1 MKFRGMIM
9 LVLSVVLLGSVRGAS
24 VYADSRSGPT
34 MEQAE
39 VAGEQVTGCFVF
51 HLEHCAVTAVGKT
64 VLPSDWTVV
73 SDDSVTTFTTQHF
86 TGAGVG
92 VSFTV
97 TPEDGCLITSAYYEN
112 HAIPGLRGG
121 VVSQNGSVEFAYTMH
136 ANQNVDHYVTA
147 YRPKLAVSI
156 RQEGLDE
163 AEVGQTVILDLTVT
177 PDDSEQLQGFKRD
190 LQAVTV
196 IIGDTPYTVP
206 VHDQDGVWT
215 GSFPYTVRGADVRDG
230 TVTAT
235 VFAAVNYYGTVNV
248 TNNGETADNGTFT
261 TSATVNST
269 DTVVFPV
276 RGPALEVTKTV
287 DKPAPQLGDT
297 VTYTVTV
304 TNSGQVDL
312 YGVTVEDRM
321 EGITL
326 PGGQDWEVGD
336 LPAGES
342 RERTASFTVT
352 EELIRAFGGQTLTGY
367 SAATG
372 YSLFGIQV
380 SAADAAAVTIP
391 APAPALTVVKTAGQ
405 TGGAGLG
412 DSITY
417 TVTVSNTGNVTVT
430 GITVTDSLTGLRET
444 IPSLLPGE
452 SGAFTTAYVVTAA
465 DVNAGAI
472 ENTAFA
478 EGAYGGE
485 KITAS
490 GAVVTATEKI
500 PLTVLITGNRDG
512 APYDGKLHEIEGFTV
527 ETEDYPALPPGL
539 EVVLAPEKRAYAAG
553 TDAGVYPMG
562 LTAADFSVI
571 GENMGC
577 YDVTIR
583 YTDGCLEIRAAEESA
598 YTATVWQGGLI
609 YGEQPEPGAA
619 VEGPGAEGYGQPEI
633 TYYRVSETGEE
644 PLSEKPKD
652 AGTYRV
658 EAVWPATKNLPQARA
673 SAVFVI
679 ARREL
684 FLGRE
689 EVRPYTGD
697 PITLEITQQDLREG
711 ALVYGDSL
719 TLRAWITGTDPGIY
733 TEVEGLESLRVLNGD
748 RDVSGNYVVRVT
760 GKLTVTAPQAPPN
773 PPVPTDGPDASTAPD
788 VPHVPDIPHVP
799 DVTVPDV
806 EEGPPLTGFPFTV
819 EKCCVLHLLI
829 LLPALAAV
837 VYDAYDDH
845 RCQTRELKLLKKLL
859 APPPGREEDL

>member
-1 MKFRGMIM
+1 MKFRSMMM

-24 VYADSRSGPT
+24 ADADSRSGPT
-34 MEQAE
+34 MDQAE

-51 HLEHCAVTAVGKT
+51 HLEHCAVMAVGKT

-86 TGAGVG
+86 TGDGVG

-97 TPEDGCLITSAYYEN
+97 TPEEGCLITSAYYEN

-156 RQEGLDE
+156 RQKELEE
-163 AEVGQTVILDLTVT
+163 AEIGQTVTLDLTVT

-206 VHDQDGVWT
+206 VHDQDGVWI

-276 RGPALEVTKTV
+276 RAPALEVTKTV

-297 VTYTVTV
+297 VTYMVTV

-312 YGVTVEDRM
+312 HQVAVEDRM
-321 EGITL
+321 EGIEL
-326 PGGQDWEVGD
+326 PGGQDWEIGD

-342 RERTASFTVT
+342 REQTASFTVT
-352 EELIRAFGGQTLTGY
+352 EELIRAFGGQTLTGIA
-367 SAATG
+367 AATG
-372 YSLFGIQV
+372 YSLFGVQV
-380 SAADAAAVTIP
+380 TASDAAAVTIP
-391 APAPALTVVKTAGQ
+391 GPAPALMVTKTADQ
-405 TGGAGLG
+405 TGGAQLF
-412 DSITY
+412 DKITY
-417 TVTVSNTGNVTVT
+417 TVTVFNTGNVTVI
-430 GITVTDSLTGLRET
+430 GVTVTDPLTGLRET
-444 IPSLLPGE
+444 IPSLSPGE

-465 DVNAGAI
+465 DVRVGAI

-478 EGAYGGE
+478 EGISGGE

-490 GAVVTATEKI
+490 GAVVTAAEKI
-500 PLTVLITGNRDG
+500 PLTVRITGNRDE
-512 APYDGKLHEIEGFTV
+512 AAYDGELHEIGGFTV
-527 ETEDYPALPPGL
+527 ETEDRLALPPGL
-539 EVVLAPEKRAYAAG
+539 EVVLAPGKRAYAAG
-553 TDAGVYPMG
+553 TEAGVYPMG
-562 LTAADFSVI
+562 LTAADFSMT
-571 GENMGC
+571 GENAGC
-577 YDVTIR
+577 YDVQIW
-583 YTDGCLEIRAAEESA
+583 YTDGCLEIKAAEESA
-598 YTATVWQGGLI
+598 YTATVRQGGLI
-609 YGEQPEPGAA
+609 YGEQPEPAAA

-633 TYYRVSETGEE
+633 TYYRVSDAGEE
-644 PLSEKPKD
+644 PLSERPKD

-679 ARREL
+679 ARRTL
-684 FLGRE
+684 SLRGE
-689 EVRPYTGD
+689 ETRPYTGS
-697 PITLEITQQDLREG
+697 PVTLEITQQDLREG
-711 ALVYGDSL
+711 SLVYGDSL
-719 TLRAWITGTDPGIY
+719 TLNARITGMDPGIY

-748 RDVSGNYVVRVT
+748 RDVSGNYTVRVT
-760 GKLTVTAPQAPPN
+760 GKLTVAAPEAPSD
-773 PPVPTDGPDASTAPD
+773 PPGSTGGPDASTVPD
-788 VPHVPDIPHVP
+788 APHVPDIP
-799 DVTVPDV
+799 DVPDV
-806 EEGPPLTGFPFTV
+806 EEGPPLYRG
-819 EKCCVLHLLI
+819 KVLR
-829 LLPALAAV
+829 PAPADFAAGLGGGGV
-837 VYDAYDDH
+837 
-845 RCQTRELKLLKKLL
+845 RCLRRSPLSEAGTRTS
-859 APPPGREEDL
+859 

>member
-1 MKFRGMIM
+1 MKFRSMMM

-24 VYADSRSGPT
+24 VYADSRSGPV

-39 VAGEQVTGCFVF
+39 VAGEQVTGSFVF

-86 TGAGVG
+86 TGDGVG

-97 TPEDGCLITSAYYEN
+97 TPEEGCLITSAYYEN
-112 HAIPGLRGG
+112 HANPGLRGG
-121 VVSQNGSVEFAYTMH
+121 IVSQNGSVEFAYTMH

-147 YRPKLAVSI
+147 YRPKLSVSI
-156 RQEGLDE
+156 RQEELE
-163 AEVGQTVILDLTVT
+163 ETEVGQTVTLDLTVT
-177 PDDSEQLQGFKRD
+177 PDDSEQLQGFERS
-190 LQAVTV
+190 LQTVTV

-206 VHDQDGVWT
+206 VHDQDGVWA
-215 GSFPYTVRGADVRDG
+215 GAFPYTVRGEDARDG
-230 TVTAT
+230 VVTAT

-276 RGPALEVTKTV
+276 RSPALEVTKTV

-312 YGVTVEDRM
+312 HSVTVEDRM
-321 EGITL
+321 EGIGL
-326 PGGQDWEVGD
+326 PDGQDWEIGD
-336 LPAGES
+336 LPAEEA

-352 EELIRAFGGQTLTGY
+352 EELIRAFGGQTLTGT
-367 SAATG
+367 ATATG

-380 SAADAAAVTIP
+380 TASDAAAVTIP
-391 APAPALTVVKTAGQ
+391 TPRPALTVTKTADQ
-405 TGGAGLG
+405 TGSAQLF
-412 DSITY
+412 DTITY

-465 DVNAGAI
+465 DVNAGVL

-478 EGAYGGE
+478 EGVYGGE
-485 KITAS
+485 KISAS
-490 GAVVTATEKI
+490 GAAVTATEKI
-500 PLTVLITGNRDG
+500 PLTVVITGNRDD
-512 APYDGKLHEIEGFTV
+512 APYDGKPHEIGGFTV
-527 ETEDYPALPPGL
+527 ETEGRPALPPGL
-539 EVVLAPEKRAYAAG
+539 EVVLVSGKRAYAAG

-562 LTAADFSVI
+562 LTAADFSVT
-571 GENMGC
+571 GENAGC
-577 YDVTIR
+577 YDVQIR
-583 YTDGCLEIRAAEESA
+583 YTDGCLEIRPAEESA
-598 YTATVWQGGLI
+598 YTATVRQGGLI
-609 YGEQPEPGAA
+609 YGAQPEPMAT

-644 PLSEKPKD
+644 PLSERPKD
-652 AGTYRV
+652 AGMYKV
-658 EAVWPATKNLPQARA
+658 EAVWPATKNLPEARA

-684 FLGRE
+684 SLGRE
-689 EVRPYTGD
+689 ETRPYTGG
-697 PITLEITQQDLREG
+697 PVTLEITQQDLQEG

-719 TLRAWITGTDPGIY
+719 ILRARITGTDPGIY
-733 TEVEGLESLRVLNGD
+733 TEVEDLESLRVLNGD
-748 RDVSGNYVVRVT
+748 QDVSGNYAVQVT
-760 GKLTVTAPQAPPN
+760 GKLTIFAPQTPPG
-773 PPVPTDGPDASTAPD
+773 PSGPTGGPGPSTAPD
-788 VPHVPDIPHVP
+788 APHVPDA
-799 DVTVPDV
+799 TVPGG
-806 EEGPPLTGFPFTV
+806 EEGPPLTGLPFTV

-829 LLPALAAV
+829 LLPALAAAV
-837 VYDAYDDH
+837 FDAYDDH
-845 RCQTRELKLLKKLL
+845 RCQTREWILRRALL
-859 APPPGREEDL
+859 AYPSGREEDS